1 MEEQEGALSVL
12 LPLRVA
18 QRKGSEGL
26 PMHWPFDVAV
36 SEGQDGVSCLLLTFR
51 IATWK
56 GRKIAE
62 RSHFYIL

>member
-18 QRKGSEGL
+18 KQKGSEWL
-26 PMHWPFDVAV
+26 PLHWPFDVVV
-36 SEGQDGVSCLLLTFR
+36 SEGQDGVFCLLLTFR

-56 GRKIAE
+56 GRTISE
-62 RSHFYIL
+62 RSHFCIL